1 MLQLTVT
8 QPQGKQS
15 EPVTELVKSS
25 IFRCWQLADSLTKLG
40 LSKIA
45 HEFMAAS
52 TSRLH
57 ERSDHEIRRSSG

>member
-25 IFRCWQLADSLTKLG
+25 IFRCWQLADGLTKLG

-45 HEFMAAS
+45 REFMAAS
-52 TSRLH
+52 TTRFH
-57 ERSDHEIRRSSG
+57 ERSAQEIRRSSG